1 MCVSFIILFLTMWV
15 FAAFGEEFLFGGY
28 YMKHFAEFLG
38 DTNKS
43 QGISTII
50 LSIYFG
56 VSHNYQETTDL
67 KSVGCISR
75 AGSSPTPC
83 TRRESLLTVGFFV
96 IYNIF
101 LYILKRN
108 KFR

>member
-1 MCVSFIILFLTMWV
+1 MCVSFIILFLIMWV

-28 YMKHFAEFLG
+28 YIKHFAEFLG

-43 QGISTII
+43 RGISTII

-67 KSVGCISR
+67 KSVDSNAAPVLVR
-75 AGSSPTPC
+75 PRVFMDKP
-83 TRRESLLTVGFFV
+83 LTSWVN
-96 IYNIF
+96 Y
-101 LYILKRN
+101 L
-108 KFR
+108 

>member
-1 MCVSFIILFLTMWV
+1 MPKNSVTMCVSFIILFLIMWV

-28 YMKHFAEFLG
+28 YMKHFAEFWA

-43 QGISTII
+43 WGISTII

-75 AGSSPTPC
+75 AGSSPAPGTP
-83 TRRESLLTVGFFV
+83 REKALTVGFFA
-96 IYNIF
+96 IYIKN
-101 LYILKRN
+101 
-108 KFR
+108 

>member
-1 MCVSFIILFLTMWV
+1 MCVSFIILFLIMWV

-43 QGISTII
+43 WGISTII

-56 VSHNYQETTDL
+56 VSHNYQGTTDL
-67 KSVGCISR
+67 KSVDCIKPCRFESGPGHSSR
-75 AGSSPTPC
+75 NPTHC
-83 TRRESLLTVGFFV
+83 GVFCY
-96 IYNIF
+96 IY
-101 LYILKRN
+101 
-108 KFR
+108 